1 MRRQN
6 AQHLQRSHFVRIY
19 RFWKMRGV
27 GLVELMVSLL
37 LGALLTAGIVALFNA
52 NRQTFRLQDNV
63 TRTQENGSFALDFL
77 TEDLRMAGYPGLG
90 FNALGVLHQP
100 TTLNDQQQ
108 TVDRNIGGAV
118 VAVDYFD
125 DQLTTI
131 FEPGPRSSEVT
142 CTGDAI
148 PAGTEYAGN
157 RYWVREVAAGG
168 NRELVCQ
175 GVRYNAAGAFLGVIG
190 TAQALADGVES
201 FQVLYGIDTTFGR
214 NTQVDSGCPPA
225 GGWPAADARID
236 QNDLPTQYVAATA
249 LAAAF
254 AAGAAAPECGR
265 QISPIAMVRAI
276 RIGLLV
282 RTEDVVNAQ
291 LPAGQAYTVLDR
303 TLDAGNFAPL
313 ADGRIR
319 RLFTA
324 TVALRNAAQ
333 EIVR

>member
-1 MRRQN
+1 MQRRSSRPW
-6 AQHLQRSHFVRIY
+6 QRSVTRNVR
-19 RFWKMRGV
+19 GA
-27 GLVELMVSLL
+27 GLVELMISLL
-37 LGALLTAGIVALFNA
+37 LGALLIAGIVALFNA
-52 NRQTFRLQDNV
+52 NRQTFRLQDNI
-63 TRTQENGSFALDFL
+63 TRAQENGSFALDFL
-77 TEDLRMAGYPGLG
+77 VDDLRMAGYPGLG

-100 TTLNDQQQ
+100 TTLNDQLE
-108 TVDRNIGGAV
+108 TVDRSIGGAV
-118 VAVDYFD
+118 VAVDYVD

-131 FEPGPRSSEVT
+131 FEPGPRSSVAT

-148 PAGTEYAGN
+148 PAGTAYAGN

-175 GVRYNAAGAFLGVIG
+175 GVRYTADGTPLGVIG

-214 NTQVDSGCPPA
+214 NMQVDSGCPPA
-225 GGWPAADARID
+225 GGWAAADARID
-236 QNDLPTQYVAATA
+236 QNDLPTQYVTADA

-254 AAGAAAPECGR
+254 AAGMAAPPCGR
-265 QISPIAMVRAI
+265 EISPIAMVRAI

-282 RTEDVVNAQ
+282 RTENVVDAR
-291 LPAGQAYTVLDR
+291 LPAGPGFTVLDR

-324 TVALRNAAQ
+324 TVALRNTAQ